1 MTTTPKISQRG
12 VPAVVRRVL
21 ASGRV
26 WIIQGVGTLLVAA
39 LAWSWFWMD
48 EARVWQIAAS
58 AVLALLVLYLAAFLQ
73 RTALRV
79 YRRDRLGAIGPQGPA
94 AAPQRRTL
102 RQWMPGAAL
111 VFVFLA
117 ALVWGYGEIREALPD
132 AVQFIALW
140 LTLHLRSPV
149 DPYLLERRWET
160 VQFVLPWLLFV
171 VVWLPPA
178 AAALLGEK
186 RIWRA
191 AARAWLRLRYWLGT
205 LVCAAVG
212 YYAFTK
218 LSGWVPSVKGIGMQ
232 TVSMAA
238 RLGVGYVTALG
249 SWLVI
254 LALAEES
261 IAASRERNPDDTWD

>member
-1 MTTTPKISQRG
+1 MSATPTISQRG
-12 VPAVVRRVL
+12 VPSAVRRVL
-21 ASGRV
+21 AGGRV

-39 LAWSWFWMD
+39 LAWAWFWID

-58 AVLALLVLYLAAFLQ
+58 ILLALFVLYLAAFLQ

-79 YRRDRLGAIGPQGPA
+79 YRRDRLGAIGPKGA

-102 RQWMPGAAL
+102 RQWLPGAVL
-111 VFVFLA
+111 VFVFFA
-117 ALVWGYGEIREALPD
+117 VLVWGYGEIREALPD

-140 LTLHLRSPV
+140 LTLRLRSPV
-149 DPYLLERRWET
+149 DPYLLERRWEA
-160 VQFVLPWLLFV
+160 VQFLLPWLLFV
-171 VVWLPPA
+171 VLWLPLA
-178 AAALLGEK
+178 AAALLGESG
-186 RIWRA
+186 IWRA

-218 LSGWVPSVKGIGMQ
+218 LSAWVPSVKGIAMQ
-232 TVSMAA
+232 SASMAA
-238 RLGVGYVTALG
+238 RLALAYVIALG

-261 IAASRERNPDDTWD
+261 ISAPRERNPHDTWD